1 MRIKEEEEKEG
12 RVCCNKLEFLLLH
25 NKQTNEGFHR
35 LISLSLSLSVVHSLI
50 TCCTFSFSLLP
61 VVACENYTALVY
73 FYESPFLD
81 SFFYFSL
88 FWRLFSSFF
97 PHARQPQLNMP
108 TEKKKKASAAS
119 KKKKTAT
126 KEEEREEEEQEE
138 EEQQQPPKTPMAPPQ
153 KLPQITVAR
162 LLNETQLGVS
172 MHKRIIQQMTTLR
185 ANNPQMFLQ
194 EMCKCLLH
202 VLLEYKVRRRHRASL
217 FRVFVVFIHRR
228 RRRRRVSTNDFKIL
242 DMNSP
247 SF

>member
-1 MRIKEEEEKEG
+1 M
-12 RVCCNKLEFLLLH
+12 
-25 NKQTNEGFHR
+25 
-35 LISLSLSLSVVHSLI
+35 S
-50 TCCTFSFSLLP
+50 
-61 VVACENYTALVY
+61 
-73 FYESPFLD
+73 
-81 SFFYFSL
+81 
-88 FWRLFSSFF
+88 
-97 PHARQPQLNMP
+97 

-126 KEEEREEEEQEE
+126 KAEEEGEEGEEEEQR
-138 EEQQQPPKTPMAPPQ
+138 QPPKTPTAPPQ

-185 ANNPQMFLQ
+185 ANDPQMFLQ

>member
-1 MRIKEEEEKEG
+1 
-12 RVCCNKLEFLLLH
+12 
-25 NKQTNEGFHR
+25 
-35 LISLSLSLSVVHSLI
+35 
-50 TCCTFSFSLLP
+50 
-61 VVACENYTALVY
+61 
-73 FYESPFLD
+73 
-81 SFFYFSL
+81 
-88 FWRLFSSFF
+88 
-97 PHARQPQLNMP
+97 MP

-185 ANNPQMFLQ
+185 ANDPQMFLQ

-228 RRRRRVSTNDFKIL
+228 RVSTNTTLKF
-242 DMNSP
+242 
-247 SF
+247 

>member
-1 MRIKEEEEKEG
+1 
-12 RVCCNKLEFLLLH
+12 
-25 NKQTNEGFHR
+25 
-35 LISLSLSLSVVHSLI
+35 
-50 TCCTFSFSLLP
+50 
-61 VVACENYTALVY
+61 
-73 FYESPFLD
+73 
-81 SFFYFSL
+81 
-88 FWRLFSSFF
+88 
-97 PHARQPQLNMP
+97 MP

-185 ANNPQMFLQ
+185 ANDPQMFLQ

-228 RRRRRVSTNDFKIL
+228 RHRRRVSTNDFKIL